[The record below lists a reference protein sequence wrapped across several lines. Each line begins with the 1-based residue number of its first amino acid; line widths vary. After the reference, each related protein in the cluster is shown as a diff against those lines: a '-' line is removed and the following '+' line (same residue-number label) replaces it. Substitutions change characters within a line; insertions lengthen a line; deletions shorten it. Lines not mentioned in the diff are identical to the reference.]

1 MNEYMFGLIGIAIGF
16 GLTFLLKSILDR
28 QKQTAANLKSEQIVT
43 EARHQADTLIKEASL
58 EAKDRLIK
66 MKGEFDAETKETRA
80 ELKRQERRIIKKE
93 ENIDRKLEQQEQRE
107 KEIATQEKE
116 LQQRTDHI
124 AKQERDYESL
134 VSEQKQQL
142 ERISTL
148 TAEQAKE
155 LLAARHGERSALRW
169 RQADQTHRERG
180 QGRGRQKSQENSSP
194 PPFSGMPPIMS
205 QSEPSLWFN
214 CPAMR

>member
-66 MKGEFDAETKETRA
+66 MSRNSSWRPFQA
-80 ELKRQERRIIKKE
+80 
-93 ENIDRKLEQQEQRE
+93 
-107 KEIATQEKE
+107 
-116 LQQRTDHI
+116 
-124 AKQERDYESL
+124 
-134 VSEQKQQL
+134 
-142 ERISTL
+142 L

-155 LLAARHGERSALRW
+155 LLMRAMENEARYEGAKLIKRIENEAKEEADKKAKKIHRHGHPALCR
-169 RQADQTHRERG
+169 
-180 QGRGRQKSQENSSP
+180 
-194 PPFSGMPPIMS
+194 
-205 QSEPSLWFN
+205 
-214 CPAMR
+214 